1 MSEPSEA
8 LQIQL
13 PDSLTDEQKQW
24 LSNPVTLR
32 LLQQLIIKFM
42 EDKTTTFER
51 ADVFKTNSGE
61 SKSTTDSTISTK
73 PEPSKPYSSSL
84 QKRLFANLQS

>member
-32 LLQQLIIKFM
+32 LLQQLIIKFV
-42 EDKTTTFER
+42 EDPTTFER